1 MRPFRLGQKA
11 WEKVT
16 VVKRYDERSYEVETD
31 TRSYRRNRVD
41 LKQQQPTPQMST
53 VISEPAPDTI
63 MNQDPTTTKPNNEIK
78 NKSID
83 QPAPG
88 TTAGHTQYCLA
99 MLQEDLKKPRVFK
112 GLCSLGTRK
121 DNCLDIINRTCRIL
135 LIDFDW
141 FYADLYSWTLIDTH
155 FIVWDIVISS
165 SVLNSLQAKGREM
178 LRNVQVPINTIIV
191 PWVTGTWS
199 TY

>member
-11 WEKVT
+11 WEKAT
-16 VVKRYDERSYEVETD
+16 VVKRCDQRSYEVETD

-78 NKSID
+78 NKSLD

-99 MLQEDLKKPRVFK
+99 MLQEDL
-112 GLCSLGTRK
+112 
-121 DNCLDIINRTCRIL
+121 
-135 LIDFDW
+135 
-141 FYADLYSWTLIDTH
+141 
-155 FIVWDIVISS
+155 
-165 SVLNSLQAKGREM
+165 
-178 LRNVQVPINTIIV
+178 
-191 PWVTGTWS
+191 
-199 TY
+199 

>member
-63 MNQDPTTTKPNNEIK
+63 MNQDPTTAKPKNEVK
-78 NKSID
+78 TSQSTS
-83 QPAPG
+83 QPQKCTRTHPVLSRNA
-88 TTAGHTQYCLA
+88 
-99 MLQEDLKKPRVFK
+99 PRVP
-112 GLCSLGTRK
+112 LEAQ
-121 DNCLDIINRTCRIL
+121 RI
-135 LIDFDW
+135 
-141 FYADLYSWTLIDTH
+141 
-155 FIVWDIVISS
+155 
-165 SVLNSLQAKGREM
+165 
-178 LRNVQVPINTIIV
+178 
-191 PWVTGTWS
+191 
-199 TY
+199 